1 MEMEMEVKMDVEGD
15 EERVLCFESVGLDGM
30 PKVR

>member
-1 MEMEMEVKMDVEGD
+1 MEVKMDVEGD
-15 EERVLCFESVGLDGM
+15 EERVLDFESVGLSGM